1 MNDEKCRAGGP
12 GPSSCGAVRCPPPR
26 LVVRALAVP
35 GAANRI
41 STNAG
46 SPQWAAIVA
55 LAKQAKGS
63 PLGFINPTLYQIACS
78 GRCSQDFHDIT
89 IGNDELVNT
98 PVGNSATTGW
108 DAATGLGTPK
118 CDEPGP

>member
-1 MNDEKCRAGGP
+1 MLPTLGGFFIV
-12 GPSSCGAVRCPPPR
+12 GGTS
-26 LVVRALAVP
+26 
-35 GAANRI
+35 
-41 STNAG
+41 AG

-63 PLGFINPTLYQIACS
+63 PLGFINPTLNQIACS
-78 GRCSQDFHDIT
+78 SRCSQDFHDIT

-108 DAATGLGTPK
+108 DAATGLGTPNVTNLVHGLVSPPS
-118 CDEPGP
+118 CTP